1 MTCSTLHVA
10 YNFLQAFLCFP
21 ENIFA
26 YLSVFFFFFQIDTCA
41 SVLAHPIT
49 VQEERNHNSGLFY
62 TDDLA
67 TSNNENTTKIQDE
80 KVISVRITSSIAI
93 GRSQKKLN
101 RPIPNGNDSNKQD
114 FFNGVTESDESQLA
128 STMSIIDDIESS
140 SLPTQLVGANIEFI
154 KQLNAKKGSR
164 DHNIDN
170 VHPFDLLSK
179 SQPYKEQDSA
189 LSDTPFEYEENIDG
203 IPLARK
209 IPTSHVANN
218 FETNKQNSNSSFH
231 TTQELY
237 PSITEHN
244 DNTMGSDLSEVND
257 ERLSRN
263 MTFSSLFSLNS
274 PHVIENNSTIHERNH
289 NHTEDTIAES
299 SIQSAVEINQNQQPT
314 RDEAVS
320 ESDYFQSVSNSVKQN
335 TASLTTVSF
344 NIVHDAPKGAIS
356 YENSLKYNN
365 GFDVAREQQTFNL
378 PRIYSEPAKI
388 YSEPA
393 KFYSEP
399 AKIYSEPAK
408 IYSEPAKIYSEPS
421 KIYSE
426 PAKFY
431 SQPASLHLSA
441 SVPPNFSTWQ
451 HPSQSALL
459 ASSDINTT
467 PLSTVGTS
475 LSLSNVQRFDG
486 QQPEKNYE
494 IDEKTSIATNGRSH
508 GVQEST
514 TEKCKQDNC
523 KVGYVVE
530 GRQFK
535 KYRVE
540 ERTSDGFIV
549 GEYGVVRNEDGA
561 LRGVRYTADSD
572 ASPRLI
578 YDALMKFLQLR

>member
-1 MTCSTLHVA
+1 MNYRFIWILI
-10 YNFLQAFLCFP
+10 L
-21 ENIFA
+21 
-26 YLSVFFFFFQIDTCA
+26 IDTCA

-101 RPIPNGNDSNKQD
+101 RPNPNDNDSNKQD

-154 KQLNAKKGSR
+154 KQLNAKKGTREHS
-164 DHNIDN
+164 IDS
-170 VHPFDLLSK
+170 VRPFELLSK

-189 LSDTPFEYEENIDG
+189 LSDTPFENEENIDG

-237 PSITEHN
+237 PSITEQN

-344 NIVHDAPKGAIS
+344 NIVHDAPKDATS

-441 SVPPNFSTWQ
+441 SVPPNISTWQ

-459 ASSDINTT
+459 VSSDINTT

>member
-1 MTCSTLHVA
+1 MNYRFIWILI
-10 YNFLQAFLCFP
+10 L
-21 ENIFA
+21 
-26 YLSVFFFFFQIDTCA
+26 IDTCA

-101 RPIPNGNDSNKQD
+101 RPNPNDNDSNKQD

-128 STMSIIDDIESS
+128 STMSIDDIESS

-154 KQLNAKKGSR
+154 KQLNAKKGTREHS
-164 DHNIDN
+164 IDS
-170 VHPFDLLSK
+170 VRPFELLSK

-189 LSDTPFEYEENIDG
+189 LSDTPFENEENIDG

-237 PSITEHN
+237 PSITEQN

-344 NIVHDAPKGAIS
+344 NIVHDAPKDATS

-441 SVPPNFSTWQ
+441 SVPPNISTWQ

-459 ASSDINTT
+459 VSSDINTT